1 MPTFDIVKKNSP
13 QKTYNVA
20 AVMDKFSI
28 EDNNLN
34 EHFKGSLDIEDRD
47 WQIGVIY
54 GNSGTGKSTIAKHLF
69 GNSYFYSND
78 WGSNSVID
86 DLPGS
91 ISDITNTL
99 NSVGFSSP
107 PSWLKPYS
115 VLSGGEKMRVDL
127 AKALLSS
134 NELIVFDEFTSVVD
148 RNVARIGSFALQKSI
163 RRNNKKKFIA
173 VSCHE
178 DIIDWLDPDWVF
190 CTNDMSFFLAEKTPG
205 QKLRYQSEKSLETI
219 GEVLGNIII

>member
-1 MPTFDIVKKNSP
+1 MPNFDIVKKNSP

-28 EDNNLN
+28 QDNNLD
-34 EHFKGSLDIEDRD
+34 EHFEGNLDIEDKD

-69 GNSYFYSND
+69 GDSYFYSND
-78 WGSNSVID
+78 WGSNSIID

-91 ISDITNTL
+91 IADITSML

-134 NELIVFDEFTSVVD
+134 VQLIVFDEFTSVVD
-148 RNVARIGSFALQKSI
+148 RNVAKIGSYALQKSI
-163 RRNNKKKFIA
+163 RRNKEKKFIA

-178 DIIDWLDPDWVF
+178 DIIDWLEPDWVF
-190 CTNDMSFFLAEKTPG
+190 NTNDMSFFW
-205 QKLRYQSEKSLETI
+205 QKKQ
-219 GEVLGNIII
+219 